1 MRYEKREG
9 QATVSS
15 KKPTMGKKFWQYIK
29 SRKKD
34 TVNIAALINSS
45 GEEVIVKG
53 K

>member
-1 MRYEKREG
+1 
-9 QATVSS
+9 
-15 KKPTMGKKFWQYIK
+15 MGKKFWQYIK